1 MGLHVTVDSLGKMC
15 YTLGT
20 LVFEGVGVARLKY
33 VGRHK
38 GCTSREMIRTMVL
51 EKTA

>member
-15 YTLGT
+15 YTLIM
-20 LVFEGVGVARLKY
+20 LVFEGVGVTRLKY
-33 VGRHK
+33 MGLYK